1 MTKHDENGTP
11 SDGDGTLSREALK
24 HRVRELE
31 NENQQ
36 LRAKMAQMEEEW
48 DIDRQAL
55 ESYHQMGMPES
66 EAEMLER
73 AKSGPTISDVL
84 AECERELAD
93 GRR

>member
-1 MTKHDENGTP
+1 MTKHDENGAP
-11 SDGDGTLSREALK
+11 QEGSGTLSREALEQ
-24 HRVRELE
+24 RIRDLE
-31 NENQQ
+31 DENRQ
-36 LRAKMAQMEEEW
+36 LRAKMAQMEADW

-55 ESYHQMGMPES
+55 ESYHQMGLPES

>member
-1 MTKHDENGTP
+1 MTKHDDNGKP
-11 SDGDGTLSREALK
+11 SAGGSMQTREALEQ
-24 HRVRELE
+24 RVRELE
-31 NENQQ
+31 AENQR
-36 LRAKMAQMEEEW
+36 LRAQMAQMEEEW
-48 DIDRQAL
+48 DVDRQAL

>member
-1 MTKHDENGTP
+1 MTKHDDNGTP
-11 SDGDGTLSREALK
+11 SAGGSMQTREALEQ
-24 HRVRELE
+24 RVRELE
-31 NENQQ
+31 AENQR
-36 LRAKMAQMEEEW
+36 LRAQMAQMEEEW
-48 DIDRQAL
+48 DLDRQAL

>member
-1 MTKHDENGTP
+1 MRKHDESGAPAEAGGTP
-11 SDGDGTLSREALK
+11 TRDSLEQ
-24 HRVRELE
+24 RVRELE
-31 NENQQ
+31 AENHQ
-36 LRAKMAQMEEEW
+36 LRSKMAQMEADW

-55 ESYHQMGMPES
+55 ETYHVMGMPES

-93 GRR
+93 DRR

>member
-1 MTKHDENGTP
+1 MNKHDENGVAP
-11 SDGDGTLSREALK
+11 DGSGEPTREALE

-31 NENQQ
+31 DENRQ
-36 LRAKMAQMEEEW
+36 LRAKMAQMEAEW
-48 DIDRQAL
+48 DLDRQAL
-55 ESYHQMGMPES
+55 ESYRELGMPVS

-73 AKSGPTISDVL
+73 AKNGPTISDVL

>member
-1 MTKHDENGTP
+1 MTKHDDNGTP
-11 SDGDGTLSREALK
+11 SAGGSMPTREALEQ
-24 HRVRELE
+24 RVRELE
-31 NENQQ
+31 AENQR
-36 LRAKMAQMEEEW
+36 LRAQMAQMEEEW
-48 DIDRQAL
+48 DLDRQAL